1 MSSVPSLIDPLAS
14 VVVGAG
20 YGTLLPDGREVACH
34 TLGDPSGV
42 VLRVSELGATV
53 LQLHM
58 TDARGH
64 RRNVVLGHATVRE
77 YLASTAYFGSTVGR
91 YANRIAGGRFA
102 LDGREVAIPANAG
115 RNALHG
121 GPEGFDHRLWTT
133 TNIDGSSVTMELD
146 SPDGDQGFPGA
157 VHVAV
162 TYEVAGGE
170 VHIRYAATTDRPTV
184 VNLTNHSYFNLEG
197 EDAGSVDGHLLSV
210 EADHFTP
217 VGADL
222 IPTGEQAPVEG
233 TPFDWRE
240 PAPVGP
246 RIRQPHDQIV
256 RARGV
261 DHNFVVRGAGFRRA
275 ATLAAPATGLL
286 LTVLSDQPGIQV
298 YTGNFLDG
306 SVVGTTGHLYRQGAG
321 IALET
326 QHFPDSPNQPSF
338 PSVVLRPGE
347 ELRSTTLWR
356 FEQIPL

>member
-1 MSSVPSLIDPLAS
+1 MSSPPSLTDPDAC
-14 VVVGAG
+14 VVSRDH
-20 YGTLLPDGREVACH
+20 TSRLPDGREVACY
-34 TLGDPSGV
+34 TLGDPAGV
-42 VLRVSELGATV
+42 MLRVIELGATV
-53 LQLHM
+53 HQLHV
-58 TDARGH
+58 TDSHGH
-64 RRNVVLGHATVRE
+64 RRNVVLGHATIEE
-77 YLASTAYFGSTVGR
+77 YPASTAYFGSTVGR

-102 LDGREVAIPANAG
+102 LDGRDVAIPVNDSG
-115 RNALHG
+115 NALHG
-121 GPEGFDHRLWTT
+121 GPDGFDRRLWTT
-133 TNIDGSSVTMELD
+133 TNIGASSVTMELD

-162 TYEVAGGE
+162 TYEVAGSE
-170 VHIRYAATTDRPTV
+170 VRIRYAATTDRPTV

-197 EDAGSVDGHLLSV
+197 EDAGSVDGHLLSLD
-210 EADHFTP
+210 ADHFTP
-217 VGADL
+217 AGADL
-222 IPTGEQAPVEG
+222 IPTGEQASVEG

-246 RIRQPHDQIV
+246 RIRQPHEQIL

-261 DHNFVVRGAGFRRA
+261 DHNFVVRGTGLRRA

-306 SVVGTTGHLYRQGAG
+306 SVVGTSGHLYRQGAG

-338 PSVVLRPGE
+338 PSAVLQPGE
-347 ELRSTTLWR
+347 ELRSTTVWG
-356 FEQIPL
+356 FSQIPP